1 MPAKRQEVHLR
12 PHNVLQAIIAQ
23 EEQNNPVQWDTN
35 VLRARLINTEEQ
47 LRQAQA

>member
-12 PHNVLQAIIAQ
+12 PHNVLPAIIAQ
-23 EEQNNPVQWDTN
+23 EEQNNSVQRDTI
-35 VLRARLINTEEQ
+35 VLQARLINMEEQ